1 MTVVLGIDI
10 GVTGAIAAVDS
21 YGAAQIADIPMIDIP
36 GKRMVRR
43 RIDARGLMLLVRQF
57 VPAGQQ
63 ALAMI
68 EDIHTM
74 PGAGNSPQSQGSLMH
89 SLGVVQTVLEIARL
103 DIASVSPQTW
113 KRHFGLIDPKLNPSQ
128 RKRKSLE
135 CARRLYPQCNEIARA
150 KDHNRSE
157 ALLIAHHLS

>member
-10 GVTGAIAAVDS
+10 GVTGAISAVDS
-21 YGAAQIADIPMIDIP
+21 YGSAQIADIPTLGIA

-43 RIDARGLMLLVRQF
+43 RIDARGLLALVRHF
-57 VPAGQQ
+57 VPPGQQ
-63 ALAMI
+63 AMAII

-103 DIASVSPQTW
+103 EITSVSPQAW
-113 KRHFGLIDPKLNPSQ
+113 KRHFGLIGKE
-128 RKRKSLE
+128 KRDALGV
-135 CARRLYPQCNEIARA
+135 ARTLYPLQGHMLKRV
-150 KDHNRSE
+150 KDHNRADS
-157 ALLIAHHLS
+157 LLLAHWGIGELA

>member
-1 MTVVLGIDI
+1 MTVVIGIDI
-10 GVTGAIAAVDS
+10 GVTGAISAVDS
-21 YGAAQIADIPMIDIP
+21 YGGAQIADIPTLDIP

-103 DIASVSPQTW
+103 EIASVSPQTW
-113 KRHFGLIDPKLNPSQ
+113 KRHFGLIGKEKADC
-128 RKRKSLE
+128 LE
-135 CARRLYPQCNEIARA
+135 IARRLYPTQEHMLKRK
-150 KDHNRSE
+150 KDHNRGDS
-157 ALLIAHHLS
+157 LLLAHWGLGTRT